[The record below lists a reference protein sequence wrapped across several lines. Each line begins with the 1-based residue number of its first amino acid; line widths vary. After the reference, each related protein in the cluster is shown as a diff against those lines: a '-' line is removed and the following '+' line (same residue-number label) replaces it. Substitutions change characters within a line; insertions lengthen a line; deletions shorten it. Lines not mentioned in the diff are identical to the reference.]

1 MTAGSTGN
9 QQQFSSGLA
18 VPIYRLLRTTTFDS
32 DTVELLATAFED
44 VCRELGLA
52 ERTDPLRD
60 TVARKVIEIA
70 VAGGAQSGATPRAH
84 P

>member
-1 MTAGSTGN
+1 M
-9 QQQFSSGLA
+9 
-18 VPIYRLLRTTTFDS
+18 PIYRLLQNTAFGP
-32 DTVELLATAFED
+32 DTVEVLAAVFDE

-70 VAGGAQSGATPRAH
+70 QTGEHDPIKLRTSVLKAIRD
-84 P
+84 